1 MDLLPPD
8 PDLPLIHNRTYD
20 VRVFKKDD
28 ATLLVRGAVRDVK
41 PAGLFIEDDPDPIT
55 VHHMVVE
62 LSVTFPMLEIV
73 DVNVVFE
80 THPHGLCPS
89 IIEHYDELVGISIAR
104 GFTHRV
110 RELFGGP
117 RGCTHTTALLQAM
130 APAVVQSTFSMRVL
144 AMREMAEASG
154 RSADA
159 LPITTTPEQRRQMYA
174 HNLNSCHVWDEDGE
188 WVAAV
193 ERGDAVEQPLW
204 ITDRLVE
211 LGRDP
216 SRWRGMR
223 AERPQSG

>member
-8 PDLPLIHNRTYD
+8 PDLALIHNRTYD

-28 ATLLVRGAVRDVK
+28 ATLVVRGAVRDVK
-41 PAGLFIEDDPDPIT
+41 PPGLFIDGDPDPIT
-55 VHHMVVE
+55 VHHMVVD
-62 LSVTFPMLEIV
+62 LTVAFPALEIT

-80 THPHGLCPS
+80 THPHSLCPT
-89 IIEHYDELVGISIAR
+89 IIDHYDKLVGISIAR

-130 APAVVQSTFSMRVL
+130 APAVVQSTYSMRVQ
-144 AMREMAEASG
+144 AMRELATASG
-154 RSADA
+154 VSADLMPMA
-159 LPITTTPEQRRQMYA
+159 ASSEHRRQMYA

-204 ITDRLVE
+204 ITERLVK

-216 SRWRGMR
+216 SVWRGMR
-223 AERPQSG
+223 P